1 MPRYALLD
9 DNNVVTNMVEA
20 EGFWTPLSGTKMLT
34 PSGGEI
40 GDTYDP
46 SDGSFTTPE
55 PEEEE

>member
-1 MPRYALLD
+1 MARYVLLD

-20 EGFWTPLSGTKMLT
+20 EDSWTPSSGTKILRPT
-34 PSGGEI
+34 GGKI